1 MASLGNALSNA
12 ANSLLGEVTGLFT
25 GTNPATQTQIGTVF
39 NTNIPGVPLVSTRD
53 FFLFQLS
60 SWITSFPLMSQW
72 ICVIE
77 TYPSALNTGILQG
90 LERTGGSKN
99 EYDINLAKT
108 ILTSYPFQ
116 RVSGCLFANNVVI
129 PKEDFE
135 VKTASVPNNRG
146 FIPGIVA
153 GNRASYAGKPLSIN
167 FFEISTSF
175 LDTIIRP
182 WIILASHYG
191 LVARSGDTPGSRS
204 SFNIKTNIYFLFFN
218 RTYTDVSM
226 VPRKVFKFYNCVPI
240 SMAPQEYGY
249 EEPNTVKSYN
259 VDFTYTNYTV
269 ENSLFLP
276 LPSLISSL
284 KSGDTA
290 ASSIIN
296 QSL

>member
-1 MASLGNALSNA
+1 MALNNALADA
-12 ANSLLGEVTGLFT
+12 ATSLLGEIAGLAN
-25 GTNPATQTQIGTVF
+25 GTNPLTQTQFGTIF
-39 NTNIPGVPLVSTRD
+39 NTNIPAVPLISTRD
-53 FFLFQLS
+53 YFLFQLS

-72 ICVIE
+72 IAVIE
-77 TYPSALNTGILQG
+77 TYPSALNTSIIQG
-90 LERTGGSKN
+90 LERIGSRN
-99 EYDINLAKT
+99 EYDINIAKT

-116 RVSGCLFANNVVI
+116 RVSGCLFANNVVL

-135 VKTASVPNNRG
+135 VKSASVPNNRG
-146 FIPGIVA
+146 FIPGIVG
-153 GNRASYAGKPLSIN
+153 GNRSSYAGKPLSIN

-191 LVARSGDTPGSRS
+191 LVARSGDTPASRS
-204 SFNIKTNIYFLFFN
+204 AFNIKTNIYFLFFN
-218 RTYTDVSM
+218 RTYSDISM

-240 SMAPQEYGY
+240 SMSPQEYSY
-249 EEPNTVKSYN
+249 VEPDTVKSFN

-276 LPSLISSL
+276 LPSLISAI
-284 KSGDTA
+284 KSGDTST
-290 ASSIIN
+290 SSIFN